1 MKRSL
6 EQSGGAPGSEY
17 ELRNNKVR
25 RVNYFKKECFGL
37 LAAHDVL
44 TLIFQKMCQVR
55 WMDEWFNGKILIMQS
70 RFEYDEMFR
79 ITDTRFDDEDVF
91 QREFVYTGDRVNVVF
106 HTWHMYLRKITDLKA
121 QANISR
127 NLTIQSCTY
136 WSRARESVHTWDSY
150 HQSNFVL
157 HDSISSEDE
166 YEVDN

>member
-6 EQSGGAPGSEY
+6 SAGAPGTEY

-25 RVNYFKKECFGL
+25 RINYFKKECFSI
-37 LAAHDVL
+37 LAQHDVL
-44 TLIFQKMCQVR
+44 TLIFQKICQVR
-55 WMDEWFNGKILIMQS
+55 WMNEWFDGKVLIMQS
-70 RFEYDEMFR
+70 RF
-79 ITDTRFDDEDVF
+79 DDEDIF
-91 QREFVYTGDRVNVVF
+91 QREFVYTGGRVNVVF

-136 WSRARESVHTWDSY
+136 WSKAREAVHTWDSY
-150 HQSNFVL
+150 HQSNFIL